1 MNKAALSPARRRFL
15 ATAPCLIVATA
26 LPCRSGFA
34 RYADSA
40 TDRFAPNA
48 FVRIGSDDSVTV
60 ISKHIEFGQG
70 AHTGMATLVAEELDA
85 DWSTVRVE
93 TAPANQTLYAHL
105 LYKWQGTGGSSA
117 MAEAHEQMR
126 RMGAMARWMLVQAAA
141 SHWRVPAS
149 EIRTYDGALTHAAT
163 ARHARYGQLAALA
176 AQMPAPKPSALVL
189 KRPDQFRL
197 IGKTSAMLRVDS
209 FAKCSGR
216 ALFAID
222 VREPDMLTVTICK
235 PPRFGGKVKSF
246 DATRAREIPGVV
258 DVRKVDTGV
267 AIYANSTWA
276 AIRGREHLDVQWDE
290 SDAQSRDCQA
300 ILEHFRQTA
309 RGPGAIAAQRGDVR
323 HAFAQADK
331 VIETEYA
338 FPYVAHAPMEPLCG
352 YLFWDGSRVRARY
365 GCQMTTFDQ
374 RQLARLFG
382 LPPERIEIE
391 TTYAGGSF
399 GRRIDLG
406 NDVLGPDFAADMAAA
421 ARGIGPGRGVKL
433 VSTREDDI
441 RGGWYRPM
449 ILHRMRAALVN
460 GRVAAWH
467 NTIVGHSF
475 GVDSVLNA
483 RLPSGADA
491 LMVEGAANMLYDVP
505 NFLCDAHI
513 VQDRIP
519 TSSLRSVASTHTAF
533 AVERFIDEILESLG
547 QDAVEGRLALLQHAP
562 KEAAVLRAVAQAA
575 NWRGG
580 TRTRD
585 GRAMGVAVGRAF
597 HTSVAQIAEVSIGEH
612 GAPRVH
618 KVWCAVDCGMA
629 VNPDVIRAQI
639 EGGTGYGLGVALFG
653 QIVLQDGRVVQSNF
667 HDYRVLRHDEM
678 PEVEVIVMPSQAAPT
693 GVGELGVPMIAPAV
707 ASALARLGRPRET
720 LQLPLGVA
728 PSALASSSTS

>member
-1 MNKAALSPARRRFL
+1 MPDPALDPSRRRFL
-15 ATAPCLIVATA
+15 AAVPCLIVGTA
-26 LPCRSGFA
+26 LPFRRGFA
-34 RYADSA
+34 RETA
-40 TDRFAPNA
+40 TTPDTFVPNA
-48 FVRIGSDDSVTV
+48 FVRIGADDVVTV

-85 DWSTVRVE
+85 DWSTIRVE
-93 TAPANQTLYAHL
+93 TAPADRAIYGHL

-117 MAEAHEQMR
+117 IAEAHEQMR
-126 RMGAMARWMLVQAAA
+126 RMGAMARSMLVQAAA
-141 SHWRVPAS
+141 KQWRVPAD
-149 EIRTYDGALTHAAT
+149 EIRSGNGVLTHPAK
-163 ARHARYGQLAALA
+163 ARRARYGEFAALA
-176 AQMPAPKPSALVL
+176 SRMPPPDPAALVL
-189 KRPDQFRL
+189 KRAAEFRL
-197 IGKTSAMLRVDS
+197 IGKASSMPRVDS
-209 FAKCSGR
+209 RAKCSGI
-216 ALFAID
+216 AHFAID
-222 VREPDMLTVTICK
+222 VREPDMLTVTIRK
-235 PPRFGGKVKSF
+235 APRFGSKVKSF
-246 DATRAREIPGVV
+246 DATRARAIPGVV
-258 DVRKVDTGV
+258 DVRQVDTGV
-267 AIYANSTWA
+267 AVYANSTWA
-276 AIRGREHLDVQWDE
+276 AIRGREQLDVQWDE
-290 SDAQSRDCQA
+290 SGAQSRDCAA
-300 ILEHFRQTA
+300 ILEHFRRVCVQ
-309 RGPGAIAAQRGDVR
+309 RGAVAAQRGDVSR
-323 HAFAQADK
+323 AFAHADK
-331 VIETEYA
+331 VVEAEYT

-374 RQLARLFG
+374 QQLARLFN

-406 NDVLGPDFAADMAAA
+406 NEVLGPDFAADMAAA
-421 ARGIGPGRGVKL
+421 AKGIGPGRGVKL

-449 ILHRMRAALVN
+449 ILHRMKAAIVN
-460 GRVAAWH
+460 GRIRAWH

-475 GVDSVLNA
+475 GVDSVLNSKM
-483 RLPSGADA
+483 PGGADA

-505 NFLCDAHI
+505 DFLCDAHI
-513 VQDRIP
+513 VHDRIP

-533 AVERFIDEILESLG
+533 AVERFIDEILDSLG
-547 QDAVEGRLALLQHAP
+547 EDAVQGRLALLRHAP
-562 KEAAVLRAVAQAA
+562 REAAVLEAVARAA

-580 TRTRD
+580 RSSE

-597 HTSVAQIAEVSIGEH
+597 HTSVAQIADVSIGP
-612 GAPRVH
+612 GDVPRVH

-653 QIVLQDGRVVQSNF
+653 QIALRDGRVVQSNF

-678 PEVEVIVMPSQAAPT
+678 PEVEVIIMPSQERPT

-707 ASALARLGRPRET
+707 ANALAHLGRPRSA
-720 LQLPLGVA
+720 LQLPLGIA
-728 PSALASSSTS
+728 PPAPVSS